1 MKKVAIITFWS
12 KVAKM
17 HGSLLKKLFGDRI
30 EVITYSYDVDSI
42 DSMIDADLFVFSLNS
57 IYVTVKKYLPAKSQV
72 VIINTT
78 IDVQQYDRIMEIP
91 AGQKVMVVNYSS
103 EMTMETIA
111 QFNQLGIDHIEFYPF
126 YPGMTNIP
134 ELAIA
139 ITPGEAQY
147 VPDFVKNVIDVGN
160 RIMDTATIIDIIGKL
175 NMDHLLQ
182 EEHFIDY
189 FNTLKTYRSGLQA
202 LLGRT
207 NTLESEMES
216 LLNVLDDGII
226 GIDAGGLVYAFNK
239 RAESITGCLK
249 DAMIG
254 KSISDILP
262 EIPFSKVIE
271 SAEPIKAMLIRLNDK
286 DISTTIV
293 PVIVLRKVT
302 GVLAIIN
309 EFTEQERNQHKL
321 RLQLLGKGHKAK
333 YRFEDIYG
341 KSEAMLNL
349 KDTAERMAKSDS
361 SVLISGESGTGKEL
375 FAQAIHNASRRKDYQ
390 FVAVNC
396 AALPENLLESELFG
410 YEEGAFTGARKG
422 GKIGLFEL
430 AHKGTLFLD
439 EIGEMALN
447 IQARLLRV
455 IQEREVMRIGGDR
468 VIKIDIRILA
478 ATNKNL
484 KKLVEEGKFRKDL
497 YYRLNVLPLETIP
510 LRNRQEDILP
520 LTERI
525 KKELGAKFELSQEA
539 AKAFVCYK
547 WEGNVRELKNCIE
560 YLAHLGKKV
569 IELHDMTFAKYSNV
583 EEFKLCE
590 EEAELAGKLIKA
602 AKYGKEKYLFVLECL
617 EKSRRNRSR
626 IGRRSLVELASE
638 RDLFISEN
646 EVRGILNILNDYG
659 MVNLSN
665 GRGGTQ
671 ITDLG
676 IKIYK
681 NMKAELNG

>member
-12 KVAKM
+12 KVAVM
-17 HGSLLKKLFGDRI
+17 HSNLLKKLFGDRI
-30 EVITYSYDVDSI
+30 EVSTYSYDVDSV
-42 DSMIDADLFVFSLNS
+42 DSVIDADLFVFSLHS
-57 IYVTVKKYLPAKSQV
+57 IYLTVKKYMPAKSQV

-111 QFNQLGIDHIEFYPF
+111 LFNQLGIDHIEFYPF

-134 ELAIA
+134 ELEIA

-147 VPDFVKNVIDVGN
+147 VPDFVKSVIDIGN
-160 RIMDTATIIDIIGKL
+160 RIMDTATIIDIAGKL

-182 EEHFIDY
+182 EEHFIDH

-226 GIDAGGLVYAFNK
+226 GIDAGGLIYAFNK
-239 RAESITGCLK
+239 RAESITGYRK
-249 DAMIG
+249 DDVIG
-254 KSISDILP
+254 KGISDILP
-262 EIPFSKVIE
+262 EIPFSKVIR

-333 YRFEDIYG
+333 YRFEDIFG

-349 KDTAERMAKSDS
+349 KNTAERMAKSDS

-439 EIGEMALN
+439 EIGEMAPN

-497 YYRLNVLPLETIP
+497 YYRLNVLPLETVP
-510 LRNRQEDILP
+510 LRERQEDILP

-525 KKELGAKFELSQEA
+525 KKELDAKFELSHEA
-539 AKAFVCYK
+539 AKAFVSYK

-569 IELHDMTFAKYSNV
+569 IELQDITFAKYSNE

-590 EEAELAGKLIKA
+590 EEAELADRLIKI
-602 AKYGKEKYLFVLECL
+602 AKYRKEKYLFVLECL
-617 EKSRRNRSR
+617 EKSRKNRSR
-626 IGRRSLVELASE
+626 IGRRSLVELAAE
-638 RDLFISEN
+638 KDLFITEN

-659 MVNLSN
+659 MVSLSN

-671 ITDLG
+671 ITELG

>member
-1 MKKVAIITFWS
+1 MKKVAIITFW
-12 KVAKM
+12 AKIAQM
-17 HGSLLKKLFGDRI
+17 HSILLKKLFGDRI
-30 EVITYSYDVDSI
+30 EVSTYSFDVDSI
-42 DSMIDADLFVFSLNS
+42 NSVIDADLFVFSLYS
-57 IYVTVKKYLPAKSQV
+57 IYVTVKKYIPARSQV

-78 IDVQQYDRIMEIP
+78 INAQQYEQIMEIP

-111 QFNQLGIDHIEFYPF
+111 LFNQLGISHIEFYPF
-126 YPGMTNIP
+126 YPGITNIP
-134 ELAIA
+134 ELGVA

-147 VPDFVKNVIDVGN
+147 VPHCVKKVVDIDN
-160 RIMDTATIIDIIGKL
+160 RIMDTATIIDIAGKL
-175 NMDHLLQ
+175 NMDSLLQ

-226 GIDAGGLVYAFNK
+226 GIDAVGLIYAFNK
-239 RAESITGCLK
+239 RAESITGCWK
-249 DAMIG
+249 DTVIG
-254 KSISDILP
+254 KSISDVLP
-262 EIPFSKVIE
+262 EIPFSRVIK
-271 SAEPIKAMLIRLNDK
+271 SAEPVKAMLIRLNDK

-302 GVLAIIN
+302 GAFAIIN

-341 KSEAMLNL
+341 KSEAMLKL
-349 KDTAERMAKSDS
+349 KNTAERMAKSDS

-484 KKLVEEGKFRKDL
+484 KKLVEEGRFRKDL
-497 YYRLNVLPLETIP
+497 YYRLNVLPLGTIP
-510 LRNRQEDILP
+510 LRNRQEEILP
-520 LTERI
+520 LAELI

-539 AKAFVCYK
+539 ARAFACYK

-569 IELHDMTFAKYSNV
+569 IELQDITFARHSGE
-583 EEFKLCE
+583 EEFKLCM
-590 EEAELAGKLIKA
+590 EEAELAEKLIKT

-617 EKSRRNRSR
+617 EKSRKNRSR
-626 IGRRSLVELASE
+626 IGRRSLVELAYE
-638 RDLFISEN
+638 RDLFVSEN

-671 ITDLG
+671 ITELG
-676 IKIYK
+676 TKIYRY
-681 NMKAELNG
+681 MKAGLNE

>member
-12 KVAKM
+12 KVAIM
-17 HGSLLKKLFGDRI
+17 HSNLLKKLFGDRI
-30 EVITYSYDVDSI
+30 EVSTYSYDVDSI
-42 DSMIDADLFVFSLNS
+42 DSVIDADLFIFSLYS
-57 IYVTVKKYLPAKSQV
+57 IYVTFKKYLPAKSQV

-78 IDVQQYDRIMEIP
+78 IDAQQYDRIMEIP

-111 QFNQLGIDHIEFYPF
+111 LFNQLGIDHIEFYPF

-134 ELAIA
+134 ELETA

-147 VPDFVKNVIDVGN
+147 VPDFVKSVIDIGN
-160 RIMDTATIIDIIGKL
+160 RVMDTATIIDIAGKL
-175 NMDHLLQ
+175 NIDYLLQ
-182 EEHFIDY
+182 EEHFIDH

-226 GIDAGGLVYAFNK
+226 GIDAGGQVYAFNK
-239 RAESITGCLK
+239 RAESITGRSK
-249 DAMIG
+249 DAVIG

-262 EIPFSKVIE
+262 EIPFSKVIK
-271 SAEPIKAMLIRLNDK
+271 SAEPIKAMLIRLNDM

-293 PVIVLRKVT
+293 PVKVLRKVT

-333 YRFEDIYG
+333 YRFEDIFG

-349 KDTAERMAKSDS
+349 KNTAERMAKSDS
-361 SVLISGESGTGKEL
+361 SVLISGETGTGKEL

-510 LRNRQEDILP
+510 LRDRKEDIIP
-520 LTERI
+520 LAERI
-525 KKELGAKFELSQEA
+525 MKELGVKFELSPEA
-539 AKAFVCYK
+539 ARAFVNYK
-547 WEGNVRELKNCIE
+547 WEGNVRELKNYIE

-569 IELHDMTFAKYSNV
+569 IELQDITFARHSC
-583 EEFKLCE
+583 EDEFKLIK
-590 EEAELAGKLIKA
+590 EEAELAAKLIRPSR
-602 AKYGKEKYLFVLECL
+602 YGKEKYLFVLECL
-617 EKSRRNRSR
+617 EKSRKDRSR
-626 IGRRSLVELASE
+626 IGRRSLVRLAAE
-638 RDLFISEN
+638 KDLFISEN
-646 EVRGILNILNDYG
+646 EARGILNILHDYG

-671 ITDLG
+671 ITELG
-676 IKIYK
+676 TRICRHLR
-681 NMKAELNG
+681 NRLNE